1 MLEVKIVSGYVC
13 NAINYN
19 KVYKKVTNNRV
30 FTTYKVVDAL
40 FLYRKERRNN
50 ADKIYGIFI

>member
-1 MLEVKIVSGYVC
+1 MLEVKIVSGYIC

-30 FTTYKVVDAL
+30 FTTYKVV
-40 FLYRKERRNN
+40 RRS
-50 ADKIYGIFI
+50 IFV

>member
-1 MLEVKIVSGYVC
+1 MLEVKIVSGYIC

-19 KVYKKVTNNRV
+19 NVYKKVTNNRV

-40 FLYRKERRNN
+40 FLYIKERRNN